1 MFDLIAPSAGRDP
14 ADVVDLVCVALSDGD
29 LGAAIAQYERGA
41 ALRPWAKAVS
51 SPDGSVQH
59 WLGHMMALRLPIA
72 GRVCAV
78 VPAGGVALVIA
89 ERHITG
95 ADADCLPVDLHGVG
109 ATVVRRQPGGAWRIA
124 ADAWALAGS
133 GGGIPA

>member
-41 ALRPWAKAVS
+41 ALRPWAQTLA

-59 WLGHMMALRLPIA
+59 WLGLLMSLRLPVSA
-72 GRVCAV
+72 RVCAV
-78 VPAGGVALVIA
+78 IPAGGVALVLA
-89 ERHITG
+89 ERHILGTDPDG
-95 ADADCLPVDLHGVG
+95 RAVDLHGVG
-109 ATVVRRQPGGAWRIA
+109 ATVVRHQPGGVWRIA
-124 ADAWALAGS
+124 ADAWALSGS